1 MKIIKEFKEFAIK
14 GNMFD
19 MAIGIIIG
27 TAFNKIVSSLV
38 NDIIVPFFGLIIG
51 NVNFQNLKVVL
62 QEEMRNKDGSITQE
76 LVAIKYGNL
85 IQVVFDFFII
95 AFTIFLVIKIFN
107 NLRKK
112 AEDEKDTTVPTPR
125 DIELLSEIRDLLKEK
140 QSQAD
145 SLIITNHTSEGIPLA
160 KRIKNKN

>member
-62 QEEMRNKDGSITQE
+62 QEEMRNNDGSITQE

-107 NLRKK
+107 KLRKK
-112 AEDEKDTTVPTPR
+112 AEDERDTTVPTPR

-140 QSQAD
+140 QS
-145 SLIITNHTSEGIPLA
+145 
-160 KRIKNKN
+160 

>member
-62 QEEMRNKDGSITQE
+62 QEEMRNNDGSITQE

-107 NLRKK
+107 RLRKK

-140 QSQAD
+140 QS
-145 SLIITNHTSEGIPLA
+145 
-160 KRIKNKN
+160 